1 MREGW
6 TYKRLTEVCT
16 TITDGSHN
24 PPKGIEHS
32 NYRMISS
39 QNIFDGELKIYDDNV
54 RFLTEEDHYKEDKRT
69 KLSKGVVLLTI
80 VGTIG
85 RSCVLNGDEGYLTLQ
100 RSVAVLH
107 PSSEIQSRFLM
118 YCLIGNRNKME
129 KEAHGIAQRGIYL
142 KQLSALVIPTPPNNV
157 QQSIVAELDKIN
169 ELIRLKKSQLS
180 DLDSLAQS
188 IFYDMFGDPVENE
201 KGWEVKKMEEICTN
215 IVDCPHSTPRKSD
228 SVTDYPCIRTSE
240 LKGGAI
246 SWDTMQYLE
255 KEEYEIRI
263 ARLKPEAGD
272 IVFGREGTIGDAVIL
287 PKGYNF
293 SLGQRTMLLRANTEI
308 ISNIFLH
315 RVILSEWIKQQ
326 IEYVNV
332 SSTVAH
338 VNMKDFK
345 QFAVPLP
352 PLPLQQSFATRITAI
367 EQQKQRISSSI
378 KDLETL
384 LASRMQY
391 WFD

>member
-6 TYKRLTEVCT
+6 TYKKLGEVCE
-16 TITDGSHN
+16 IVMGQSPDGNSIN
-24 PPKGIEHS
+24 ENEGIEFH
-32 NYRMISS
+32 
-39 QNIFDGELKIYDDNV
+39 QGKTCFGE
-54 RFLTEEDHYKEDKRT
+54 RFLTHSSLYT
-69 KLSKGVVLLTI
+69 SKPAKFAEANSVLLCVRAP
-80 VGTIG
+80 VGFPNITKRRICIG
-85 RSCVLNGDEGYLTLQ
+85 RGLCSLVGSEEISNMFLFYSLLGKQGYFEKNSTG
-100 RSVAVLH
+100 STFKAI
-107 PSSEIQSRFLM
+107 SSKVISDAN
-118 YCLIGNRNKME
+118 IP
-129 KEAHGIAQRGIYL
+129 IPP
-142 KQLSALVIPTPPNNV
+142 LSE

-169 ELIRLKKSQLS
+169 ELISLKKAQLS

-188 IFYDMFGDPVENE
+188 IFYDMFGDPIENE
-201 KGWEVKKMEEICTN
+201 KGWEVKKMMDLCTN
-215 IVDCPHSTPRKSD
+215 IVDCPHSTPKKSD

-240 LKGGAI
+240 LKGGSI

-308 ISNIFLH
+308 ISNVFLH
-315 RVILSEWIKQQ
+315 RVILSEWMKQQ

-338 VNMKDFK
+338 VNIKDFK
-345 QFAVPLP
+345 QFTVPLP
-352 PLPLQQSFATRITAI
+352 PLPLQQEFAKRIELI
-367 EQQKQRISSSI
+367 EQQKAQISSTI

>member
-6 TYKRLTEVCT
+6 TYKRLGEVCESDLGKTLNSSKDTGELRPYLCAINILWDKIDIT
-16 TITDGSHN
+16 TLKQTRFEDSELERYTVRKGDLLICEGGDIGRAAIWDKDYSIQYQNALHRVRFTDSVAPRFCLYFFMHLKKSGILDRRYG
-24 PPKGIEHS
+24 KGITIKHLVK
-32 NYRMISS
+32 SS
-39 QNIFDGELKIYDDNV
+39 LMSIPFP
-54 RFLTEEDHYKEDKRT
+54 
-69 KLSKGVVLLTI
+69 
-80 VGTIG
+80 
-85 RSCVLNGDEGYLTLQ
+85 
-100 RSVAVLH
+100 VA
-107 PSSEIQSRFLM
+107 PIE
-118 YCLIGNRNKME
+118 N
-129 KEAHGIAQRGIYL
+129 
-142 KQLSALVIPTPPNNV
+142 
-157 QQSIVAELDKIN
+157 QQAIVAELDKIN
-169 ELIRLKKSQLS
+169 ELIGLKKSQLS

-188 IFYDMFGDPVENE
+188 IFYEMFGDPVENE
-201 KGWEVKKMEEICTN
+201 KGWEVKKMEDICTN

-338 VNMKDFK
+338 VNIKDFK

-352 PLPLQQSFATRITAI
+352 PLPLQQSFAAQITAI
-367 EQQKQRISSSI
+367 EQQKQRITASI

-391 WFD
+391 WLD